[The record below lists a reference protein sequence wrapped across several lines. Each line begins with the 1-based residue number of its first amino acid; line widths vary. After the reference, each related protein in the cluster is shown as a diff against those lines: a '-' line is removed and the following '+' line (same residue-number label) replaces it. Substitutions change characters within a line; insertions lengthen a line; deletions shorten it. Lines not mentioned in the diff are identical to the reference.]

1 MITIGGRDIEL
12 DDFRQIVLEEKP
24 VGIAD
29 QALDRVQASFD
40 FLLNF
45 SKDKVIYG
53 INTGFGPM
61 AQFKVADENQV
72 QLQYN
77 LIRSHAAGAGN
88 TLPDQYVK
96 CIMLARL
103 NTLIKGYSGVHPD
116 IVRLLH
122 QFINKGIYPQIFEHG
137 GVGASGD
144 LVQLAHVALGLLGEG
159 QAYWQRQTVP
169 MQDALAQNNLQ
180 PCGIHLREGLAI
192 LNGTS
197 AMTGIGMLNILRAE
211 NLMKWSVLA
220 SSMINEVV
228 EAFNDHYSEE
238 LNRVKR
244 HRGQNWVA
252 ARMREILDDSRL
264 VKRRPD
270 HLYNQKI
277 ERDVMEEKVQ
287 EYYSIR
293 CVPQILG
300 PVKDCIEQVQD
311 TLLNEVNS
319 VNDNPIVDHQDQN
332 VYHGGNFHGDYV
344 ALEMDRLK
352 TAIIKLSMLADR
364 QLNFLMNDK
373 LNNKFP
379 PFVNLG
385 QVGLNYGMQGAQFT
399 ATSTVAENQSLGSSV
414 YIHSIPSNN
423 DNQDIVSMGANAAWM
438 TKKVIDNSYEVLA
451 IEFLAI
457 LQAVDALGNR
467 AQLSTLSHQHYEALR
482 SIVPVFQEDF
492 VKHNDIR
499 NIKEYL
505 VNHRVGFD
513 ENGS

>member
-1 MITIGGRDIEL
+1 MLTIGSRDIEL
-12 DDFRQIVLEEKP
+12 CDFRKVVLEGEQID
-24 VGIAD
+24 IAD
-29 QALDRVQASFD
+29 EALDEVQASYD
-40 FLLNF
+40 FLSVFN
-45 SKDKVIYG
+45 KDKVIYG

-61 AQFKVADENQV
+61 AQYKVSDENQV

-77 LIRSHAAGAGN
+77 LIRSHAAGSGN
-88 TLPDQYVK
+88 PLPNQYVK

-103 NTLIKGYSGVHPD
+103 NTLIKGYSGIHPD
-116 IVRLLH
+116 VVHLLKN
-122 QFINKGIYPQIFEHG
+122 FINKDIYPEIFEHG

-144 LVQLAHVALGLLGEG
+144 LVQLAHLALGLIGEG
-159 QAYWQRQTVP
+159 QANYKGQT
-169 MQDALAQNNLQ
+169 MAMKDALAANGLE

-197 AMTGIGMLNILRAE
+197 AMTGIGLINILRTE
-211 NLMKWSVLA
+211 NLVRWSVLA

-228 EAFNDHYSEE
+228 GAFNDHYSHE
-238 LNRVKR
+238 LNRLKR
-244 HRGQNWVA
+244 HEGQSWVA
-252 ARMREILDDSRL
+252 ARMREILEDSQL
-264 VKRRPD
+264 IKKRPD

-277 ERDVMEEKVQ
+277 EREVMDEKVQ

-300 PVKDCIEQVQD
+300 PVKDALQQVRD

-319 VNDNPIVDHQDQN
+319 VNDNPIVDHHDQN

-352 TAIIKLSMLADR
+352 TAVIKLSMLADR
-364 QLNFLMNDK
+364 QLNFLLNDK

-379 PFVNLG
+379 PFLNLG

-399 ATSTVAENQSLGSSV
+399 ATSTVAENQSMGSSV

-438 TKKVIDNSYEVLA
+438 TNNVIDNSYEVLA
-451 IEFLAI
+451 VEFMAI
-457 LQAVDALGNR
+457 LQAVDALDNR
-467 AQLSTLSHQHYEALR
+467 AQLSTLSQQHYEALR
-482 SIVPVFQEDF
+482 AIVPVFKEDF

-499 NIKEYL
+499 YIKYYL
-505 VNHRVGFD
+505 MMHPVGF
-513 ENGS
+513 NGNG